1 MRRLGLMFGNLAI
14 MRLPISLVLFLT
26 ISLLHGQGRTRTV
39 ETDSGRVVLHYFT
52 TGQLST
58 KEWTDKDGRWGRSWA
73 YDRSGQEIFSY
84 QTRRFAGHASAHF
97 EYHSNGAVR
106 KVEVSDA
113 PDGGIQWYR
122 SSTTFDTD
130 GNQTGFWEQGHDN
143 DGLIPRVTVR
153 PEPTVEQPQELPL
166 PQAQQIVECQKILV
180 NEVFVVSGS
189 LRPW

>member
-1 MRRLGLMFGNLAI
+1 

-189 LRPW
+189 LRPVGDHCGGA